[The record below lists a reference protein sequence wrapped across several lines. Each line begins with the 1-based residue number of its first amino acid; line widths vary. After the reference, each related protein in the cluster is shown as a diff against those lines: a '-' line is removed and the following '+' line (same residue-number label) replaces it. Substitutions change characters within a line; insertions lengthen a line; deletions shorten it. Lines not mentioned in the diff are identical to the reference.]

1 MILKQSTSYT
11 ITFLM
16 VVDEDAADPNVP
28 FVTAATGKSPAVQI
42 SKGGGSF
49 AAAAGAVTEISNGW
63 YKVTLSTT
71 ETNTVGDLIIR
82 ATASGCAEW
91 REKYV
96 VYAPMEVTMSEST
109 WNTGA
114 NVFLNRDMSAAR
126 ASGDGDTPGDFS
138 VNTALHALLAM
149 AQDGVNP
156 NNFNIKDKDGNTI
169 ATINVSFAT
178 AGATGAS
185 TFGPV

>member
-11 ITFLM
+11 VTFLM
-16 VVDEDAADPNVP
+16 VVDEDAVDPNVP
-28 FVTAATGKSPAVQI
+28 FVTAATGKSPSVQI
-42 SKGGGSF
+42 SKGGGAF
-49 AAAAGAVTEISNGW
+49 ANASGAVAEIANGW
-63 YKVTLSTT
+63 YKFTLTST

-96 VYAPMEVTMSEST
+96 VYAPMEVTMSEASWT
-109 WNTGA
+109 TGA
-114 NVFLNRDMSAAR
+114 NVFLNRDISAAR
-126 ASGDGDTPGDFS
+126 SSGDGDTPGDFS
-138 VNTALHALLAM
+138 VNTALHALLSM

-156 NNFNIKDKDGNTI
+156 NNFNIRNSAGDTI
-169 ATINVSFAT
+169 ATISVNFAT

-185 TFGPV
+185 VFGPV